1 MYRTLKS
8 SQFNNIVLICCLFL
22 EWKQNTIGDE
32 CILAMCH
39 VVSFS
44 AEVFVLLVADF
55 KTSHYK
61 IPWNQNIHTHTVGT
75 ERSKLS
81 WGWSDL
87 FSVDKWEHYK
97 RQDIFM
103 AHGKETMLHY
113 VLFRSEIVNTSG
125 TFTWES
131 EWARFVSEWVSRWAH
146 LLSNTRK
153 L

>member
-1 MYRTLKS
+1 
-8 SQFNNIVLICCLFL
+8 
-22 EWKQNTIGDE
+22 
-32 CILAMCH
+32 MCH

-103 AHGKETMLHY
+103 AHGKEKMLHY

-125 TFTWES
+125 TFTWERVS
-131 EWARFVSEWVSRWAH
+131 EQGLSVNEWAGEHTCYLIQENYNLFDTLYWFVKNIFKIKFPRSM
-146 LLSNTRK
+146 
-153 L
+153 